1 MLVVVAVVVTTMLL
15 KAVEELVAEVLVAHK
30 TQQVSLV
37 LVAR

>member
-15 KAVEELVAEVLVAHK
+15 KAVEELVAEVRVVHK
-30 TQQVSLV
+30 MRQVSLV